1 VKNNKHIYTVEMMC
15 RVLEISQS
23 AYYNWQSGRSRKR
36 EIYKKTMQTQI
47 QFIYFQHKGRYGS
60 PRIGEE
66 LRRSNIRISNP
77 TVAKYMKEMGLKSK
91 RSRKFVVTTDSR
103 HKYNVCEN
111 VLNRCFDATF
121 VSDVWVSDITYIQTL
136 QGFLYLTVIVD
147 LFDRKVIG
155 WSICDGLTAEETTLS
170 AFRMAVKIRPPQ
182 KGLIFHSDRGIQY
195 CCNSFVNKV
204 SKYGIIQSM
213 CRKGDCWDNAVA
225 ESFFKTLKTELIY
238 GNRLVSKEEMRS
250 MLFEYIEIYY
260 NQNRRHSAL
269 GNLTIKEFTKLMF
282 KNVA

>member
-1 VKNNKHIYTVEMMC
+1 MMC

-182 KGLIFHSDRGIQY
+182 KGLIFHSDRGVQY
-195 CCNSFVNKV
+195 CCKSFANLAE
-204 SKYGIIQSM
+204 SYGITRSM
-213 CRKGDCWDNAVA
+213 SRRGNCLDNAVA
-225 ESFFKTLKTELIY
+225 ESFFKTLKVELVY
-238 GNRLVSKEEMRS
+238 ETPPVSRERMKIL
-250 MLFEYIEIYY
+250 LFEYIETYY
-260 NQNRRHSAL
+260 NQTRRHSAL
-269 GNLTIKEFTKLMF
+269 GNLTIREFTQLKL